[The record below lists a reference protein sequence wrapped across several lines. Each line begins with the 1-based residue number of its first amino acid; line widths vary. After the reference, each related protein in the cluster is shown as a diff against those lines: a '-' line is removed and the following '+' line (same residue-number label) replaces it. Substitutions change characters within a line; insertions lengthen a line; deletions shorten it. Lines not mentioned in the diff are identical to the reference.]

1 MTELDRHSTKAEE
14 LRLLAEAAKEH
25 PELFEKRSYIED
37 DIILGEFGIV
47 IPDKKAFPEG
57 YLKLWPQDFIV
68 EEIMSD
74 GNVATVTRENILD
87 SEIILEQGSTTF
99 ATLVKCGLSTIE
111 VVEYLAKQLGCDRKA
126 IGYAGIKDKD
136 ALTSQRISFRK
147 VSLQKLK
154 NVSSSY
160 FFLKDVVAGKGVVAT
175 ADLQGNRFTVLVRT
189 EQSFFETASFEN
201 FVENLKTVQQ
211 HGFANFFYLQRFG
224 TPRLANYH
232 WGLSIL
238 KGDYRQAVYDTLTFP
253 AEREQPY
260 FRALR
265 QMIADDFGNWE
276 QVHEILAPFPIIF
289 RHEIKI
295 VQYLQSHPDDF
306 VGALNQIPDQISL
319 WVYALASRYFNE
331 AISSYQGSDRPL
343 PETLPLLLSFNKSD
357 WQPYETSLKRDGIYP
372 PPFQNLRPFPFIQMR
387 PRSLPTTDRATI
399 LGVEAVEQGLIL
411 SFELNKGQYATTFLS
426 HLFNL
431 ISGLPPEYLVT
442 EPGDIKEPLGEAS
455 IKDTLDY
462 FAPIIHSKI
471 ENASET
477 TTEIG

>member
-25 PELFEKRSYIED
+25 PELFEKRSYVED
-37 DIILGEFGIV
+37 DAVLGEFGIV
-47 IPDKKAFPEG
+47 IPGKKTFPEG

-74 GNVATVTRENILD
+74 GTVATITRENVLG
-87 SEIILEQGSTTF
+87 SEAVLEHEPTTF

-111 VVEYLAKQLGCDRKA
+111 VVEDLTRQLGCDRKA
-126 IGYAGIKDKD
+126 ISYAGIKDKD
-136 ALTSQRISFRK
+136 ALTAQRISFRK
-147 VSLQKLK
+147 ISLQKLK
-154 NVSSSY
+154 NISSPY
-160 FFLKDVVAGKGVVAT
+160 FFLKDVAAGKGVVAT
-175 ADLQGNRFTVLVRT
+175 ADLQGNRFTILVRT
-189 EQSFFETASFEN
+189 EQSFFESTSFEN
-201 FVENLKTVQQ
+201 FVENLKTVQE
-211 HGFANFFYLQRFG
+211 HGFSNFFYLQRFG

-265 QMIADDFGNWE
+265 QMIVDAFGNWE
-276 QVHEILAPFPIIF
+276 QVLEILAPFPVIF

-295 VQYLQSHPDDF
+295 VQYLRLNHDDY

-319 WVYALASRYFNE
+319 WIYALASRYFNE
-331 AISSYQGSDRPL
+331 TISSYQESKQSL
-343 PETLPLLLSFNKSD
+343 PETLPLLLSFNKND

-372 PPFQNLRPFPFIQMR
+372 PPFHNLRPFPFIQMR
-387 PRSLPTTDRATI
+387 PRSLPTFDRANI
-399 LGVEAVEQGLIL
+399 IAIEAVEQGLIL
-411 SFELNKGQYATTFLS
+411 SFKLNKGQYATTFLS

-431 ISGLPPEYLVT
+431 VSGLPPEYLVT
-442 EPGDIKEPLGEAS
+442 EAGDIKEPLGEVS
-455 IKDTLDY
+455 ITETLDY
-462 FAPIIHSKI
+462 FAPVIHSKI
-471 ENASET
+471 ENVSET
-477 TTEIG
+477 TTENV